1 MIKGLIR
8 LFLRFLIFSS
18 LTSIIAVL
26 GFSVWF
32 YDYRTQPGIVSEDRL
47 FFVPP
52 GMNHGQLQRALAKE
66 GYVRAHWHYPIMRLS
81 YSLIDDASFQPKAGE
96 FFIPAK
102 ASLVDVFKII
112 DEGSPY
118 QHRFTVVEGMLSK
131 DVVAAIKEDDRL
143 TGGIGSF
150 PKEGS
155 LAPETYFFVRG
166 EKRADLIARMQKR
179 QEILLAQEWAE
190 RQTGLPYETASEA
203 LIMASIIEKE
213 AVITGEQALISSVF
227 INRIRKKMRLQSD
240 ATVLYGVV
248 QNEGSIRRLLKSDL
262 KKDGPYNSYTRAG
275 LPPAPIG
282 NPGHKAII
290 AALNPIPSPYFY
302 FVADGQGGHKFATN
316 LDDHNRN
323 VQSYRKWRAS
333 QAKKESQ

>member
-1 MIKGLIR
+1 MIKGLAR
-8 LFLRFLIFSS
+8 LFLRLVIFSS

-32 YDYRTQPGIVSEDRL
+32 YDYRTQPGIVTEDRL

-52 GMNHGQLQRALAKE
+52 GMNHGQLQRALVSE

-102 ASLVDVFKII
+102 ASLVDIFKII

-118 QHRFTVVEGMLSK
+118 QHRFTVIEGMLVK
-131 DVVAAIKEDDRL
+131 DVVAAIKKDDRL
-143 TGGIGSF
+143 TGGVGSF

-166 EKRADLIARMQKR
+166 EKRADLIARMQER
-179 QEILLAQEWAE
+179 QEILLAQEWAN
-190 RQTGLPYETASEA
+190 RQTGLPYENAQEA

-240 ATVLYGVV
+240 ATVLYAVV
-248 QNEGSIRRLLKSDL
+248 QDEGEIRRLLKSDL

-275 LPPAPIG
+275 LPPSPIG

-290 AALNPIPSPYFY
+290 AALNPIPSPYYY

-316 LDDHNRN
+316 LEDHNRN
-323 VQSYRKWRAS
+323 VQSYRKWRAN
-333 QAKKESQ
+333 QGKKGKK